1 MTSTISTILFFSA
14 ILFASAFNSK
24 FNRFGSQI
32 AASIVASSSSS
43 SCASNS
49 SSEVVTYFESDP
61 TSGQLKIYV
70 NDQNRSVFRLI
81 LATDDDKNP
90 LILGTY
96 VGKCIAASSS
106 CSSTPIFM
114 CYGGTNSNNKN
125 LLMSPNGDG
134 QFFFT
139 FINVAQLNMKFG
151 YFFGLLR
158 NLILVVAHHGL
169 GADNLKLT
177 LPDTARTVV
186 GVQVYDFGD
195 DQFIYAVS
203 SLNSNSSI
211 VVYKRPLSN
220 LAQPWVSI

>member
-1 MTSTISTILFFSA
+1 
-14 ILFASAFNSK
+14 
-24 FNRFGSQI
+24 
-32 AASIVASSSSS
+32 
-43 SCASNS
+43 
-49 SSEVVTYFESDP
+49 
-61 TSGQLKIYV
+61 
-70 NDQNRSVFRLI
+70 
-81 LATDDDKNP
+81 
-90 LILGTY
+90 
-96 VGKCIAASSS
+96 
-106 CSSTPIFM
+106 
-114 CYGGTNSNNKN
+114 
-125 LLMSPNGDG
+125 MSPNGDG